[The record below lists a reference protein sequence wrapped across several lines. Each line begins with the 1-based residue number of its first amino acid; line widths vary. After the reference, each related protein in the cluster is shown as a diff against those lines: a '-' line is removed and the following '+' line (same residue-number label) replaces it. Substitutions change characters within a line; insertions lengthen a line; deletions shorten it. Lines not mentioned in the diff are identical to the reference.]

1 MQATKQEKIDLY
13 RLMYRIRTFEEQ
25 SFVSFNKGLTHGVLH
40 LCIGQE
46 ASAAG
51 CIYDLKKEDYL
62 ATTHRGHGHVI
73 AKGADLKR
81 MFAELLGKETGYCRG
96 RGGSMHIAD
105 MEIGI
110 LGANGIVGGGVP
122 IAVGA
127 GLAIKYRGLNRVAL
141 SFFGDATLNT
151 GAFHEAA
158 NLASIWKLPVV
169 FVCENNLY
177 GISVSIKKACAL
189 DTLANRSAGYNIPGV
204 CVDGNDVMAVR
215 EAANEAVERARNGEG
230 PSFIECQ
237 TYRHMGHFTA
247 DDGKYRPDEEVKYW
261 KEERDPIKNFAKQLL
276 DDKEVTQGDLDSIHD
291 EVKTEIEQAFKF
303 AEESEPGH
311 VDDLLEG
318 VYNQPA
324 ANQ

>member
-1 MQATKQEKIDLY
+1 MQATKQEKTDLY

-127 GLAIKYRGLNRVAL
+127 GRAGDAGRVDGRCLSARAGRVAL
-141 SFFGDATLNT
+141 GGRADPGKL
-151 GAFHEAA
+151 AA
-158 NLASIWKLPVV
+158 RRPRRQRPQ
-169 FVCENNLY
+169 
-177 GISVSIKKACAL
+177 
-189 DTLANRSAGYNIPGV
+189 DQ
-204 CVDGNDVMAVR
+204 AVR
-215 EAANEAVERARNGEG
+215 RAGCAAGRV
-230 PSFIECQ
+230 P
-237 TYRHMGHFTA
+237 
-247 DDGKYRPDEEVKYW
+247 
-261 KEERDPIKNFAKQLL
+261 
-276 DDKEVTQGDLDSIHD
+276 
-291 EVKTEIEQAFKF
+291 
-303 AEESEPGH
+303 
-311 VDDLLEG
+311 
-318 VYNQPA
+318 
-324 ANQ
+324 